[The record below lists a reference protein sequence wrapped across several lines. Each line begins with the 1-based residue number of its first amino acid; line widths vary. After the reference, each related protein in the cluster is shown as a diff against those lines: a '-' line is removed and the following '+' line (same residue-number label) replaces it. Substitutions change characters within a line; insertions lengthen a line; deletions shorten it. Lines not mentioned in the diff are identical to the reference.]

1 MALTAKPQYLKLT
14 TIFFLQS
21 SLSLKKAPN
30 YALLSALW
38 NKLFYYLCQVF
49 LIS

>member
-30 YALLSALW
+30 CALLNALYGI
-38 NKLFYYLCQVF
+38 NYFTIYVKYF
-49 LIS
+49 